1 MFRKRSYEPEI
12 MDDLTISGEVI
23 AKTLQEISS
32 INNLLGGNSISLQ
45 VFQSMVKGKKK
56 ISLVD
61 LGCGSGDIMI
71 LMADYCRKNNIDA
84 TFVGIDANPFIV
96 EYAQQN
102 TAAYPEISYQSV
114 DVLDESFNTDGYDI
128 VHCCLF
134 LHHFNEEELTILLTK
149 FKNSASMVIINDL
162 HRNVLAYWSIKALTS
177 VFSRSYMVRNDAAV
191 SVKRGFKKK
200 ELKEL
205 LDRLNIN
212 GYSLNW
218 RWAFRWQLTY

>member
-114 DVLDESFNTDGYDI
+114 DVLTSPLIRMAMILSTVVCFY
-128 VHCCLF
+128 
-134 LHHFNEEELTILLTK
+134 TI
-149 FKNSASMVIINDL
+149 SM
-162 HRNVLAYWSIKALTS
+162 RKS
-177 VFSRSYMVRNDAAV
+177 
-191 SVKRGFKKK
+191 
-200 ELKEL
+200 
-205 LDRLNIN
+205 
-212 GYSLNW
+212 
-218 RWAFRWQLTY
+218 